1 MPDAADGRHLERH
14 GTGFGIV
21 VPGGSGKTDAREAS
35 MDDDARRWTRRG
47 VLGLG
52 VAVPLSVRL
61 GFAAGL
67 AVLPLTPECADADEA
82 PTPPSIEGP
91 YFKPRSPERRVLRE
105 PGIPGTPLVVTG
117 RVLSVGGVAVAK
129 ALVDVWQADAS
140 GAYDLR
146 GYRMRGH
153 QFTDEKGVY
162 RVETVVPGNYPG
174 RTRHLHVKVQAP
186 RRPVLTTQL
195 YFPDDPRNRA
205 DGLFRNDLVMKI
217 AESSTGRTGTFDFVV
232 RTA

>member
-1 MPDAADGRHLERH
+1 MARMPRTTRRRPMARMFLLRCRMRPREVTSNGRGRAL
-14 GTGFGIV
+14 GIAG
-21 VPGGSGKTDAREAS
+21 PRGSGKTDAGEAS

-52 VAVPLSVRL
+52 VTVPLSVRL

-140 GAYDLR
+140 
-146 GYRMRGH
+146 
-153 QFTDEKGVY
+153 
-162 RVETVVPGNYPG
+162 
-174 RTRHLHVKVQAP
+174 
-186 RRPVLTTQL
+186 
-195 YFPDDPRNRA
+195 
-205 DGLFRNDLVMKI
+205 
-217 AESSTGRTGTFDFVV
+217 
-232 RTA
+232 